1 VQCIKKYNDCHRLSI
16 NIPNTLILA
25 LTYALVKEIDA
36 NFL

>member
-1 VQCIKKYNDCHRLSI
+1 VKYIKKHNDCYRLSI